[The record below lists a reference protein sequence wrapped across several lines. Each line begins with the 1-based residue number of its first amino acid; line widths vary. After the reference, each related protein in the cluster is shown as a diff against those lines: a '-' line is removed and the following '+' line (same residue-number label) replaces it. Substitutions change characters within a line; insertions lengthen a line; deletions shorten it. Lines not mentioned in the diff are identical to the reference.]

1 MGVQVGRVPV
11 CHPTQH
17 WCVEGGAQ
25 VIQVLAVCFAQETKD
40 HKGEGMIYHKG
51 GTWTY
56 QDICDA
62 EDGVDMWRFEK
73 KGDKIFVKYP
83 RKEKN
88 MNDKFFD
95 GAELFKLYAEQ
106 GLPLEMALMRIDQAG
121 KTVAWPL
128 FVQEAVRNGWNLKK
142 TYTTIV
148 AGVRDAEIY
157 TKAQMVEFETMAKL
171 FFIREAT

>member
-1 MGVQVGRVPV
+1 MSGR
-11 CHPTQH
+11 
-17 WCVEGGAQ
+17 
-25 VIQVLAVCFAQETKD
+25 
-40 HKGEGMIYHKG
+40 
-51 GTWTY
+51 
-56 QDICDA
+56 
-62 EDGVDMWRFEK
+62 
-73 KGDKIFVKYP
+73 
-83 RKEKN
+83 
-88 MNDKFFD
+88 FFD

-121 KTVAWPL
+121 KTVNWPL
-128 FVQEAVRNGWNLKK
+128 FVQEAIRNGWNLKK